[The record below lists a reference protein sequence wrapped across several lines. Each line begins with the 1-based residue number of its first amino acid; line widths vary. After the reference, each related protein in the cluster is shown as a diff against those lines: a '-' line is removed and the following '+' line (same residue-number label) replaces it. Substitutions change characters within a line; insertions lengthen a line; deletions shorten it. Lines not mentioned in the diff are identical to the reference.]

1 MPVPPP
7 LLQDC
12 IPGEHLLYTFCY
24 NVEFHPRTCFKQ
36 DENQNKVQ
44 GIILLESNSATL
56 DIWDNF
62 TNVKANDRIT
72 FIRTFEFNMIHT
84 TTVFRYARNL
94 AAGYSG
100 QELFRF

>member
-24 NVEFHPRTCFKQ
+24 SVEFHPRTCFKQ
-36 DENQNKVQ
+36 DKNQNKVQ
-44 GIILLESNSATL
+44 GIILLESNSSTL

-62 TNVKANDRIT
+62 TNVKANDRVT

-84 TTVFRYARNL
+84 TTVFR
-94 AAGYSG
+94 
-100 QELFRF
+100 